1 MQPALA
7 RAVSAELRSTVSAS
21 RRLAGGDIHEAFE
34 ARLADGRHIF
44 IKTNANVSSRMFPCE
59 ARGLQWLRESGAL
72 RVPDVLAV
80 SNADAREQFLVLEL
94 VRSAPRMRDFDERLG
109 RGLAALHRSGAPSFG
124 FHEDNFI
131 GTLPQVNTPHR
142 TWAEFYAECRLA
154 PTLTRAVDAGRAPRA
169 WIDRF
174 AQLESRLHALLGPEE
189 APSRLHGDLW
199 GGNVMS
205 DEQGHPVLVDP
216 AVYGGHREV
225 DLAMLR
231 LFGSPG
237 PALLGAYHEV
247 WPLAPGCEDRVPLHQ
262 LYPLLVHVNLF
273 GGGYVNAADAIL
285 RRYTS

>member
-7 RAVSAELRSTVSAS
+7 RAVSAELRSPISAS
-21 RRLAGGDIHEAFE
+21 RRLTGGDIHEAFE
-34 ARLADGRHIF
+34 AQLADGRHIF
-44 IKTNANVSSRMFPCE
+44 IKTSANVSPRMFPCE

-80 SNADAREQFLVLEL
+80 SNANACEQFLVLEL
-94 VRSAPRMRDFDERLG
+94 VRSAPRTLDFDERLG

-131 GTLPQVNTPHR
+131 GTLPQVNTPR
-142 TWAEFYAECRLA
+142 STWAEFYAECRLS
-154 PTLTRAVDAGRAPRA
+154 PTVKRAVDAGRATRA

-174 AQLESRLHALLGPEE
+174 AQLESRLHALLEPEE

-199 GGNVMS
+199 SGNVMS

-237 PALLGAYHEV
+237 PAMLDAYNEV
-247 WPLAPGCEDRVPLHQ
+247 WPLAPGHEERVPLHQ

-273 GGGYVNAADAIL
+273 GGGYVHAVDAIV
-285 RRYTS
+285 RRYA